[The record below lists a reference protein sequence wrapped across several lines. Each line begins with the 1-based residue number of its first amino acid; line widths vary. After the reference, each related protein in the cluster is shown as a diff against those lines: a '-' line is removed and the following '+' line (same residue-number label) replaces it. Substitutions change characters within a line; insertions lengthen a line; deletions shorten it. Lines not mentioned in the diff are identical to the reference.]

1 MYARFIGHR
10 PFKRAARPD
19 RNVRDPEGMASREQ
33 QCKSAS
39 CVSGQARCVGRRGF
53 VGPALPAVFFEGVT

>member
-33 QCKSAS
+33 QWQERILRKRAGALCGA
-39 CVSGQARCVGRRGF
+39 ARVRRPGAARSLF
-53 VGPALPAVFFEGVT
+53 